1 MRMRGAASGI
11 GALGLVTAVVV
22 GGAGPAS
29 AKGPTEATVTYPGGQ
44 GVRIEPTEV
53 EHMGFGAL
61 IEDMAMWSMLDAVS
75 GVPDLAEAPPDGLA
89 DDQLGPRYTVTWT
102 MYHGSDEGLELYQ
115 HLYPEAPGGAVVY
128 SPGGQPAE
136 PYSQVTTGGWLRS
149 PGDPVATLAS
159 LGVDL
164 DAPPT
169 GAPAPGPDPAPAAR
183 GTPAARTAGADDGNG
198 AGLPMVA
205 VGGLAVVALAGAG
218 AAVGLRLRG
227 RRAAPA
233 AG

>member
-1 MRMRGAASGI
+1 MRMRATVM
-11 GALGLVTAVVV
+11 LGLVAAVAVFAVV
-22 GGAGPAS
+22 GGAGPVS
-29 AKGPTEATVTYPGGQ
+29 AKGPTEATVTWPGGQ
-44 GVRIEPTEV
+44 EATIEPEEV
-53 EHMGFGAL
+53 EYTGFGAL
-61 IEDMAMWSMLDAVS
+61 LDDMATWSMLDPGS
-75 GVPDLAEAPPDGLA
+75 GAPDLTEAPPDGLVE
-89 DDQLGPRYTVTWT
+89 DQLGPRYTVTWT
-102 MYHGSDEGLELYQ
+102 MYDGSDGFELYQ

-128 SPGGQPAE
+128 SPGGLPAE
-136 PYSQVTTGGWLRS
+136 PYSPVTTGGWVRS

-183 GTPAARTAGADDGNG
+183 AAPAALTAGAGEDG
-198 AGLPMVA
+198 ASLPVA
-205 VGGLAVVALAGAG
+205 AVAGLAVVALAGAG

-233 AG
+233 PG

>member
-11 GALGLVTAVVV
+11 GALGLVAAVVI
-22 GGAGPAS
+22 GGAGPAF
-29 AKGPTEATVTYPGGQ
+29 AKGPTEATLTYPGGQ
-44 GVRIEPTEV
+44 EAEIELTGDGHPGAPGLIDE
-53 EHMGFGAL
+53 MGL
-61 IEDMAMWSMLDAVS
+61 WSMLDPGS
-75 GVPDLAEAPPDGLA
+75 GVTDLAPAPPDGLA
-89 DDQLGPRYTVTWT
+89 EDQLGPRYTVTWT
-102 MYHGSDEGLELYQ
+102 MYDGYDGFELYQ
-115 HLYPEAPGGAVVY
+115 HLYPDAPGGAVVY
-128 SPGGQPAE
+128 SPAGLPAE
-136 PYSQVTTGGWLRS
+136 PYSPVTTGGWLRS

-183 GTPAARTAGADDGNG
+183 ATPAARTAGADDGNG
-198 AGLPMVA
+198 TGLPIAAVA
-205 VGGLAVVALAGAG
+205 GLAVVALAGAG
-218 AAVGLRLRG
+218 AAVGLRRRG